1 MTEGKPS
8 KLSAGEIDRAVAD
21 LPGWTGDEHHLVRTV
36 EFSRERVDPLIDE
49 VHRIEEELN
58 HHAQIE
64 SKPMDGDA
72 VVLTLKIWTHSV
84 GGVTERDVELARQIE
99 DVVG

>member
-1 MTEGKPS
+1 MTEDKPS
-8 KLSAGEIDRAVAD
+8 KLSAPDVDRAVAD
-21 LPGWTGDEHHLVRTV
+21 LPGWTGDEHHLVRTI
-36 EFSRERVDPLIDE
+36 EFSRERVDPLIDS

-64 SKPMDGDA
+64 SKPVDGDA

-84 GGVTERDVELARQIE
+84 GGVTELDVELARRIE
-99 DVVG
+99 EAVG